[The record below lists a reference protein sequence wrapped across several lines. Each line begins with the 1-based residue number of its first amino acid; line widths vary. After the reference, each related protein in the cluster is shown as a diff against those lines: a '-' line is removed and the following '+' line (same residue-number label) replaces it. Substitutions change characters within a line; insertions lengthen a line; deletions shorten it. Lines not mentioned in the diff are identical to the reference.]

1 MSENQNNIPV
11 EEELQ
16 EQDINILK
24 KIRIRRGYKKIII
37 LNELVLS
44 CTAGF
49 MEL

>member
-24 KIRIRRGYKKIII
+24 KIRIGLLY
-37 LNELVLS
+37 
-44 CTAGF
+44 
-49 MEL
+49 